1 MERVIKEHTFFDNLL
16 REEIAIIDLGACKGE
31 FTIEMDSLYKVKKSI
46 LVEANPTNFKQL
58 PVKSNYVLYN
68 NVVSNLGDLE
78 VDFFEDPKSPYNGS
92 MVFNYF
98 NGINHK
104 IKTITLDKLL
114 EENNIDYIDILKI
127 DIEGSEYDLLEN
139 INEKILYITKQ
150 ITVEFHDFV
159 NPKLKGKT
167 DEIMKKIESFGFNRI
182 SKPIVHMH
190 NSDNYDVLFY
200 KQ

>member
-1 MERVIKEHTFFDNLL
+1 MEKVIKEHTFFDELL
-16 REEIAIIDLGACKGE
+16 REEIVIIDLGACKGE
-31 FTIEMDSLYKVKKSI
+31 FTSDMEKLYKIKKSI

-58 PVKSNYVLYN
+58 PVKNNYVLYN
-68 NVVSNLGDLE
+68 NAISNIEDSE
-78 VDFFEDPKSPYNGS
+78 IEFFEDPKSPYNGS

-98 NGINHK
+98 NGISHK
-104 IKTITLDKLL
+104 IKTITLEKILKD
-114 EENNIDYIDILKI
+114 NDIDYVDILKI

-139 INEKILYITKQ
+139 ISEKILSITKQ

-159 NPKLKGKT
+159 NPELKNRT
-167 DEIMKKIESFGFNRI
+167 NEIIKKIEYFGFKRI

-190 NSDNYDVLFY
+190 NSENYDVLFY